1 MPRGRSAQPSGPEAV
16 IFGERLRELRRKRG
30 LTLDALAEAAD
41 MSLTY
46 VSNLETGVKVPSLTT
61 LIRLAAALK
70 CKVPELVNVYNDH
83 DLATLIPKRK

>member
-1 MPRGRSAQPSGPEAV
+1 V

-70 CKVPELVNVYNDH
+70 CKVPELVSGAAYFRLGINV
-83 DLATLIPKRK
+83 ARS